1 MIDRI
6 YRIVKSTWTM
16 KRQYGLIW
24 PACAGIR
31 IYARTVNDI
40 VPCMTDYT
48 MEPVDELRKILG
60 EMKKARKIHLA
71 LLYGSFAKGAQHV
84 RSDIDLA
91 VYLNA
96 ATPEEELDLID
107 RILMSVDRD
116 VSILRLDD
124 QDESPFVVQEALKG
138 IHLVDPDLEIFY
150 EVSHR
155 ALHECET
162 IRFRRENR
170 PG

>member
-1 MIDRI
+1 
-6 YRIVKSTWTM
+6 M

-24 PACAGIR
+24 PACTRIR
-31 IYARTVNDI
+31 VRAKTMNHVI
-40 VPCMTDYT
+40 PCMVACT
-48 MEPVDELRKILG
+48 MKSIDELRKILG
-60 EMKKARKIHLA
+60 ELKEARKIYVA

-96 ATPEEELDLID
+96 ATPEEELELID

-138 IHLVDPDLEIFY
+138 IHLVDPDLEILY
-150 EVSHR
+150 DVSHR
-155 ALHECET
+155 VLHECET
-162 IRFRRENR
+162 IRFRRENSL
-170 PG
+170 G